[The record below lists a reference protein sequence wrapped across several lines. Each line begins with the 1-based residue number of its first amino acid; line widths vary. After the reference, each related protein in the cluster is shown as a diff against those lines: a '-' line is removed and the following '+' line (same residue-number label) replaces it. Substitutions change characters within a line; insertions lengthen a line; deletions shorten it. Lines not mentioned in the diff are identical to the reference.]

1 MKMQKPLNLSPSD
14 YPLSVHAHE
23 GKWVLSSGGALL
35 GVYRTKQ
42 ELRAEYD
49 NSNIDTN
56 QVINY
61 NPTLWLK
68 D

>member
-1 MKMQKPLNLSPSD
+1 MQKPLNLCASD

-23 GKWVLSSGGALL
+23 GKWVLSSDGALL

-49 NSNIDTN
+49 NSNIDTSK
-56 QVINY
+56 VINY
-61 NPTLWLK
+61 NPTLWLE